1 MKKSNLVL
9 ILFLFYLGCEN
20 EDQTPENTSPP
31 SSVTVSLSNNVLT
44 WTMNDEDD
52 FSKYSLIG
60 SIKIESPRS
69 GMPEIWDTLL
79 YETQTR
85 LDTSYTLDSSEFYS
99 TYQINVTNNS
109 ELTSFSNFASG
120 WTSLWG
126 EYYFIDETDSL
137 ILNGAELTGEIPLAI
152 GNLIN
157 LTVLSISDNPSL
169 TGIIP
174 EHIGNLRQLTHLDL
188 SNNSLTGEIPFTLG
202 YLTSIE
208 LETGMYKLTYLDLSN
223 NQLSD
228 DLRPQLYELEGLLH
242 LDISNNEII
251 GGIEY
256 DIWRFQNLQSLYI
269 NNNQFTGEIP
279 SSIGNLNYLTKL
291 HLNDNQFTGVAVGYN
306 EITGELEETICNLN
320 LNWDN
325 SLFFNIANNKLCSPI
340 PPCIE
345 EHLGEQDTT
354 NCE

>member
-31 SSVTVSLSNNVLT
+31 SSVTVYLSNNVLT

-157 LTVLSISDNPSL
+157 LTVLSISDNPLL

-174 EHIGNLRQLTHLDL
+174 EHIANLRQLTHLDL
-188 SNNSLTGEIPFTLG
+188 SNNSLTGEIPFIGFTTDL
-202 YLTSIE
+202 E
-208 LETGMYKLTYLDLSN
+208 LETGMYKMSHLDLSN
-223 NQLSD
+223 NQFTSIYGPYLWR
-228 DLRPQLYELEGLLH
+228 LAGLIH
-242 LDISNNEII
+242 LDLSGNQISAEIP
-251 GGIEY
+251 Y
-256 DIWRFQNLQSLYI
+256 DIGNIDYLSNLY
-269 NNNQFTGEIP
+269 
-279 SSIGNLNYLTKL
+279 
-291 HLNDNQFTGVAVGYN
+291 LNDNQFTGNIPPEIGNLNYLSKLHLNNNQFTGLQEGKN
-306 EITGELEETICNLN
+306 EVTGDIESSLCNLN
-320 LNWDN
+320 FIWSD
-325 SLFFNIANNKLCSPI
+325 SSIFKISNNQLCPPY

-345 EHLGEQDTT
+345 DYLGVQNTT
-354 NCE
+354 NCD